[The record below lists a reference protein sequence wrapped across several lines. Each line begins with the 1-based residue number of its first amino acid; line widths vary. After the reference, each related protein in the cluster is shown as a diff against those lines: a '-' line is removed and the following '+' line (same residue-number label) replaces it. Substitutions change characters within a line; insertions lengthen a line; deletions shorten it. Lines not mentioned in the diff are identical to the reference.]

1 MSGRANFMWTPWLR
15 MIVIMRAIEVAEIGG
30 PEVLSYVERPQPSPR
45 PGEVLI
51 KAEAIGVNFIET
63 YFRSGAYP
71 RDLPFVLGTE
81 AAGTVSGVGDG
92 VTGLSD
98 GDRVV
103 TAAASGSYAEFSTAP
118 AQLVA
123 HVPSEVSLDVA
134 ASALLKGMTAHYLIT
149 SVYPVQSGDAVL
161 VHAGAGGVG
170 LILTQ
175 WATSLGV
182 RVITTVSTPAK
193 AELSRQ
199 AGATDVL
206 DYPGDADEFGSGIR
220 ELTAGAGV
228 AAVYDGVG
236 ATTFDASL
244 ASLAVRGTLA
254 LFGASSG
261 PVPPVD
267 PQRLN
272 AAGSVYL
279 TRPSLVHFT
288 RTGDEFAWRSS
299 ELFDAIA
306 EGSLNLTVSR
316 RYPLADAAQ
325 AHQDLNRQTVGFG
338 RAHAVATSVGWHCSR
353 GQVGTSELAG
363 AYLLEDVFESRAV
376 QTASHDL
383 L

>member
-1 MSGRANFMWTPWLR
+1 
-15 MIVIMRAIEVAEIGG
+15 MIVITMKAIEVPENGG
-30 PEVLSYVERPQPSPR
+30 PEVLSYVERSQPSPG

-51 KAEAIGVNFIET
+51 KSEAIGVNFIDT

-71 RDLPFVLGTE
+71 RALPFVLGTE
-81 AAGTVSGVGDG
+81 VAGTVAAVGDN
-92 VTGLSD
+92 VTTLKVD
-98 GDRVV
+98 DRVV
-103 TAAASGSYAEFSTAP
+103 TAAASGAYAEFATAP
-118 AQLVA
+118 AFLVA
-123 HVPSEVSLDVA
+123 HVPSAVGLDVA
-134 ASALLKGMTAHYLIT
+134 ASALLKGMTAHYLIK
-149 SVYPVQSGDAVL
+149 SVYPVKTGDTVL

-206 DYPGDADEFGSGIR
+206 DYPGDDAEGFGRRIR
-220 ELTAGAGV
+220 ELTGGAGV

-236 ATTFDASL
+236 ASTFDASL

-261 PVPPVD
+261 AVPPVD

-272 AAGSVYL
+272 AAGSVFL
-279 TRPSLVHFT
+279 TRPTLVHFT
-288 RTGDEFAWRSS
+288 RTGDEFAWRSG

-306 EGSLNLTVSR
+306 KGSLSVTVSR
-316 RYPLADAAQ
+316 SYPLADAAQ
-325 AHQDLNRQTVGFG
+325 AHRDLQGRQTVGSI
-338 RAHAVATSVGWHCSR
+338 VLTP
-353 GQVGTSELAG
+353 
-363 AYLLEDVFESRAV
+363 
-376 QTASHDL
+376 
-383 L
+383 

>member
-1 MSGRANFMWTPWLR
+1 
-15 MIVIMRAIEVAEIGG
+15 MIVSMHAIEVAEIGG
-30 PEVLSYVERPQPSPR
+30 PEVLSYVKRPQTSPG

-51 KAEAIGVNFIET
+51 KAEAIGVNFIDT
-63 YFRSGAYP
+63 YFRSGTYP

-81 AAGTVSGVGDG
+81 VAGTVAAVGDG

-103 TAAASGSYAEFSTAP
+103 TAAASGAYAEFSTAP

-123 HVPSEVSLDVA
+123 RVPSEVGLDVA

-206 DYPGDADEFGSGIR
+206 DYPGDDAAEFGSRIR
-220 ELTAGAGV
+220 DLTAGAGV
-228 AAVYDGVG
+228 AAVFDGVG
-236 ATTFDASL
+236 ASTFDASL

-279 TRPSLVHFT
+279 TRPTLVHFT
-288 RTGDEFAWRSS
+288 RTGEEFAWRSG
-299 ELFDAIA
+299 ELFGAIVD
-306 EGSLNLTVSR
+306 GSLSVTVSR
-316 RYPLADAAQ
+316 RYPLAEAAQ
-325 AHQDLNRQTVGFG
+325 AHRDLQGRRTVGSI
-338 RAHAVATSVGWHCSR
+338 VLTP
-353 GQVGTSELAG
+353 
-363 AYLLEDVFESRAV
+363 
-376 QTASHDL
+376 
-383 L
+383 